1 MQKPKLQPYQIAARK
16 LIQNHLAEAH
26 KQLAAAEKLSGE
38 NHIFNFDGTGRLNDL
53 VDAAKDLADLCNEV
67 DY

>member
-1 MQKPKLQPYQIAARK
+1 MKNTKLQPYQIAAKK
-16 LIQNHLAEAH
+16 LMQNHLAEAH

-38 NHIFNFDGTGRLNDL
+38 NHIFHFHDTGKLNDL
-53 VDAAKDLADLCNEV
+53 VDGAKELADLCAAA

>member
-1 MQKPKLQPYQIAARK
+1 MQKAKLQPYQIAAKK

-38 NHIFNFDGTGRLNDL
+38 NHIFHFDDTGRLNDL
-53 VDAAKDLADLCNEV
+53 VDGAKDLADLCDAA